1 MTDDD
6 YRPIDCSL
14 HDQLEILALRG
25 RPVALRVREPDGS
38 TRELEDTVVDWVA
51 RDGVEW
57 VVTGGGEEIRM
68 DRLVTVDGIE
78 FGDAR

>member
-1 MTDDD
+1 MDND

-14 HDQLEILALRG
+14 HDQIELLALRG
-25 RPVALRVREPDGS
+25 RPVVLRVREPDGT
-38 TRELEDTVVDWVA
+38 TREIEDTVVDWVA

-57 VVTGGGEEIRM
+57 VITGAGEEIRM